1 MDKNIIAFVREN
13 AKTVVVR
20 FFPQSFAMT
29 KTVIQALE
37 LEHGETYSKG
47 VPIKDYLYLTTLD
60 LLPGDVCMVYVNQYP
75 IAVEVQEVHNDVQ
88 IEPNASQ
95 EIKWIAARVDM
106 SYYTNLLA
114 ENAIIVDTLRKEYQ
128 ASTRRQFRDM
138 VMTSLTEAGRETIKG
153 ILGDNTK
160 S

>member
-1 MDKNIIAFVREN
+1 MDKNIVAFVREN
-13 AKTVVVR
+13 AKTVAVR
-20 FFPQSFAMT
+20 FFPQSFAMA

-37 LEHGETYSKG
+37 LEHGETFL
-47 VPIKDYLYLTTLD
+47 KDTPTKNYVYLTTLD

-75 IAVEVQEVHNDVQ
+75 IAVEVREVHNDVQ
-88 IEPNASQ
+88 IEPNALQ
-95 EIKWIAARVDM
+95 EIKWIAAKVDM
-106 SYYTNLLA
+106 SYYTNLLD